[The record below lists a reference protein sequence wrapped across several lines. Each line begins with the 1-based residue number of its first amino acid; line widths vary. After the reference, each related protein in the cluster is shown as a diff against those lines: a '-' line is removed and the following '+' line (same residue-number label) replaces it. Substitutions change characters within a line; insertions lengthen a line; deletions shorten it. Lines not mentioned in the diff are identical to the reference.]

1 MTVSFH
7 GGHSGDYCD
16 HAGGKLEDVICQ
28 AIARGFTHYG
38 LSEHMPRARMED
50 LYPEEL
56 QRRRTPEQLER
67 KFAMYI
73 REARHLQHKY
83 KQQLQILVGMETE
96 MTEDS
101 FTQIERLRTR
111 YSPDYLVGSVH
122 HVRGIPYD
130 YSRPQY
136 ERLKQLS
143 GGTEAVYLD
152 YYDAQWQ
159 LMRKFHPHVIGH
171 FDLIRLYEPDFPL
184 SEKIWDKIKRN
195 LAYGISYD
203 ALFEINARAFKKNL
217 NAPYPQGE
225 ILQTLLIMGG
235 KITLGD
241 DSHHPEE
248 VGLNFDRL
256 HQFLKAHN
264 VSSIHVLE
272 KNDKG
277 ELISKIMP
285 LSPLHDPH

>member
-16 HAGGKLEDVICQ
+16 HAGGKLEDVIRQ

-38 LSEHMPRARMED
+38 LSEHMPRTRMED

-73 REARHLQHKY
+73 REARLLQHKY

-96 MTEDS
+96 MTEDGLA
-101 FTQIERLRTR
+101 QIERFRTR

-143 GGTEAVYLD
+143 GGTE
-152 YYDAQWQ
+152 
-159 LMRKFHPHVIGH
+159 
-171 FDLIRLYEPDFPL
+171 
-184 SEKIWDKIKRN
+184 S
-195 LAYGISYD
+195 GISC
-203 ALFEINARAFKKNL
+203 
-217 NAPYPQGE
+217 
-225 ILQTLLIMGG
+225 LL
-235 KITLGD
+235 
-241 DSHHPEE
+241 
-248 VGLNFDRL
+248 
-256 HQFLKAHN
+256 
-264 VSSIHVLE
+264 
-272 KNDKG
+272 
-277 ELISKIMP
+277 
-285 LSPLHDPH
+285 